1 MELVRG
7 NLDDLRMFYDE
18 HRGRLKVDFELM
30 SDVLSDWEVWR
41 LEDDGPIAVI
51 VAKDGQ
57 GHISAYDGAKVG
69 TRRMKW
75 ALNRLGIN
83 HTTVSEKFHHGH
95 SLAKRL
101 GFHVEMTEKGVTHYV
116 RRI

>member
-1 MELVRG
+1 MA
-7 NLDDLRMFYDE
+7 DI
-18 HRGRLKVDFELM
+18 
-30 SDVLSDWEVWR
+30 LSDWEVWR
-41 LEDDGPIAVI
+41 LEEDGPIAVI
-51 VAKDGQ
+51 LAKDGQ

-69 TRRMKW
+69 IRRIKW
-75 ALNRLGIN
+75 ALNRLGITN
-83 HTTVSEKFHHGH
+83 TTVGDQFHAGH